1 MQVMS
6 ILRFVMLHASL
17 LFVLAGCARY
27 EARPLSPGQT
37 AEQFEARTL
46 DDPQLKAFIQANLKR
61 DLVAWPLREWDFDT
75 LTLTALFYHPS
86 LDVAR
91 AQWAVAQAGVKTAGG
106 RPNPVANVA
115 PQYTSNSESGVSPWI
130 AALTLDTTIETA
142 GKRGY
147 RIERARQES
156 ESARL
161 KLAEQAWQ
169 VRSRL
174 RARLL
179 DYAAADRRV
188 ALLQRVQDVQQQS
201 LQLLEGRLAAGEI
214 AAIELTTARVA
225 LIKTQ
230 TDLAD
235 AQRQAVESRAGV
247 AEALGVPLRAL
258 PTSFKFQISNFE
270 VGTDLESVQ
279 VRQRALHS
287 RADILAALAD
297 YAASQSAL
305 QLEIARQYPDIH
317 LGPGY
322 EFDQGLHKW
331 GLSVG
336 ADLPV
341 LNRNEGPIAEAQ
353 AKRTQAAAQ
362 FLALQAQVLAEID
375 RALAARAASQEQLR
389 RIDSLLDTQRR
400 HVQSVEA
407 MVQAGA
413 ADQLELSSA
422 RLEVA
427 VTEVARLDAMIKAQ
441 QALGQLED
449 AVQVPLDALPSV
461 EQNPRAEAGKEKKP

>member
-1 MQVMS
+1 
-6 ILRFVMLHASL
+6 
-17 LFVLAGCARY
+17 
-27 EARPLSPGQT
+27 
-37 AEQFEARTL
+37 
-46 DDPQLKAFIQANLKR
+46 
-61 DLVAWPLREWDFDT
+61 
-75 LTLTALFYHPS
+75 
-86 LDVAR
+86 
-91 AQWAVAQAGVKTAGG
+91 
-106 RPNPVANVA
+106 
-115 PQYTSNSESGVSPWI
+115 
-130 AALTLDTTIETA
+130 LTLDTTIETG

-147 RIERARQES
+147 RIEQAKQES

-161 KLAEQAWQ
+161 NLAEQAWQ

-179 DYAAADRRV
+179 EYAAANQRV
-188 ALLQRVQDVQQQS
+188 ALLRDVQDVQQQI
-201 LQLLEGRLAAGEI
+201 LKLLEGRLAAGEI
-214 AAIELTTARVA
+214 AATELITSRVA

-230 TDLAD
+230 TDLGE
-235 AQRQAVESRAGV
+235 AQRQGVESRAGV

-258 PTSFKFQISNFE
+258 PASFKFQISEFE
-270 VGTDLESVQ
+270 IREDLESAQ

-305 QLEIARQYPDIH
+305 QLEIAKQYPDIH

-322 EFDQGLHKW
+322 EYDQGLHKW

-341 LNRNEGPIAEAQ
+341 LNRNEGPIAEAR
-353 AKRTQAAAQ
+353 AKRAEVAAR
-362 FLALQAQVLAEID
+362 FLALQAQVIAEID
-375 RALAARAASQEQLR
+375 RAVAARAASQEQLR
-389 RIDSLLDTQRR
+389 RIDNLLDTQRR

-407 MVQAGA
+407 MLKAGA

-422 RLEVA
+422 RLEVSL
-427 VTEVARLDAMIKAQ
+427 TEVARLDALSKAQ

-449 AVQVPLDALPSV
+449 AVQFPFDALPSV
-461 EQNPRAEAGKEKKP
+461 EQNPRTPVGKEKNP